1 MPWTVQQVITEVQK
15 RFPDA
20 NATSCTTWF
29 NMTHRDVCSRIPQ
42 LQMDTVTLSVTSGQ
56 QEYDIA
62 EYVFQVREAEWVTAA
77 NASVKLELT
86 TPENLDVLVPG
97 WREAAPGTPS
107 YYYLADNQASGN
119 SEVLG
124 LFPAPNVT
132 TSTYPFVLM
141 QVSDIASSDLTT
153 SSTLPPTI
161 PSADVYVEGVC
172 KHAAIA
178 LRPTMA
184 LQYNSTYESWLKAVE
199 KYVLSRA
206 NENRRT
212 VSGNIRTPWWQTGP

>member
-1 MPWTVQQVITEVQK
+1 MGWTVQNVITEVQK

-20 NATSCTTWF
+20 NTTSCTTWF
-29 NMTHRDVCSRIPQ
+29 NMTHRDLCSRIPQ
-42 LQMDTVTLSVTSGQ
+42 LQMDTVTTDVTANV
-56 QEYDIA
+56 QEYNIA

-77 NASVKLELT
+77 NTSTKLEFT

-97 WREAAPGTPS
+97 WREAVSGTPS
-107 YYYLADNQASGN
+107 YYYISSNQGSGN

-124 LFPAPNVT
+124 LFPAPSAT

-153 SSTLPPTI
+153 ASTLPPTI
-161 PSADVYVEGVC
+161 QSADVYVEGVS
-172 KHAAIA
+172 KHAAIS
-178 LRPTMA
+178 LRPTIA
-184 LQYNSTYESWLKAVE
+184 LMYNTTYESWIKAVE

-206 NENRRT
+206 NENKRT
-212 VSGNIRTPWWQTGP
+212 ATANLRTPWWSNSQ